1 MSIHMHD
8 LQVQNKITSKNSI
21 ETELLFANDRIIT
34 PVITANNMY
43 IMCDTTGD
51 QSYGGSLTFGKKEVV
66 NEKTIT
72 STVFQMGFSGSGL
85 VLDIYESEALI
96 LQKTIKDENQQQQT
110 YVAYL
115 GIDDEGNLT
124 TTTNHN
130 LILHTGNAAAL
141 TGEWN
146 IHAYPRFKPIQ
157 PDPQG
162 VIIRSV
168 LLESNSSYDDDSS
181 ARISQDLQVY
191 QLENNDI
198 ILRVS
203 DLALGDDIGDKLSTK
218 TMNIAGLNVNIW
230 GGTLNANNLA
240 QELEKAGINATTA
253 KKLVDDTNNN
263 LNAGSSTTPVYFNN
277 GIPME
282 CTSLGANKLELHNE
296 QGTIMSL
303 LINPNLKYSYA
314 EYYLP
319 PDPEMGSGA
328 TTPILLSS
336 RYIKGEQNYIFGFD
350 DYPDSPSDGQI
361 FFKLN
366 TTQNGWVEATPYV
379 YIQN

>member
-361 FFKLN
+361 CFKLN